1 MGSGQMKEKRKGELC
16 HKTTMGTLEQEMD
29 KQINMLDL
37 FEGRGLARHTD
48 PHTSHEAAKAVKVGK
63 LYLSILETLK
73 ENMHKAPPGLTPN
86 QVAETTG
93 LPTNSVSPRFRPM
106 HQKGL
111 IERTGELRMN
121 LSRTRGAV
129 WTPTPLG
136 LAVLQHSFGGTLES

>member
-1 MGSGQMKEKRKGELC
+1 MKTISVLAAGEKIK
-16 HKTTMGTLEQEMD
+16 GTLPQSD

-48 PHTSHEAAKAVKVGK
+48 PQTSHEAASVVKVGK
-63 LYLSILETLK
+63 LYLSILEILK
-73 ENMHKAPPGLTPN
+73 EHMHRTPPGLTPN

-106 HQKGL
+106 RQKGL
-111 IERTGELRMN
+111 IVRTGELRTN

-136 LAVLQHSFGGTLES
+136 LAVLQYSAEKR